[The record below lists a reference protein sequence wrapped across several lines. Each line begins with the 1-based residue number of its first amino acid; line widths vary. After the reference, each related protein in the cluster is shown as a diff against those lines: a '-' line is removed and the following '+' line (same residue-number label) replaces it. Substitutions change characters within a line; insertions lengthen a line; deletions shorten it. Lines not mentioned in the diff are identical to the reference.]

1 MTWFLPNDPNVIPQ
15 PPNVQRLQVIPVK
28 EHLNTKTDLVCFL
41 LCVSAILYLW
51 FTDHSSS
58 ANDQAIHQK
67 AVCHGHGKQHA
78 TPIMVIIMIIMAI
91 IMIIMVI
98 IMIIMVIIMIIMVIN
113 IVIIAVMVLIIQ
125 VVTVVTMLVTMDI
138 SMIVKTLLKG
148 IRGNRR

>member
-1 MTWFLPNDPNVIPQ
+1 M
-15 PPNVQRLQVIPVK
+15 
-28 EHLNTKTDLVCFL
+28 
-41 LCVSAILYLW
+41 W

-78 TPIMVIIMIIMAI
+78 TPL
-91 IMIIMVI
+91 MVI

-113 IVIIAVMVLIIQ
+113 VVIIAIMVLIIQ
-125 VVTVVTMLVTMDI
+125 VITAVTMLVIMDI

-148 IRGNRR
+148 IGGNRS

>member
-1 MTWFLPNDPNVIPQ
+1 M
-15 PPNVQRLQVIPVK
+15 
-28 EHLNTKTDLVCFL
+28 
-41 LCVSAILYLW
+41 W

-78 TPIMVIIMIIMAI
+78 TP
-91 IMIIMVI
+91 IMVI

-125 VVTVVTMLVTMDI
+125 VVTVVTMLVI
-138 SMIVKTLLKG
+138 GKLTLWDFGLPPLPQLSKKFK
-148 IRGNRR
+148 NEKNAHFCWKLTL